1 MDVTSLYFI
10 SFSVISIF
18 IYYLLRNEYR
28 VLFLTLLSCAFIATF
43 SYNLLIF
50 VLAYSLINYFIGLKI
65 PDTRFK
71 KLLFITGIVFNLTQL
86 LLLKYV
92 TFTINPVLE
101 LLHISLDLSVISS
114 IIIPVGVSFFT
125 LQGIGYLINV
135 NLGWEKPEKNY
146 LHLLLYISFFPRF
159 LSGPVDRSNHFLPQ
173 LRKNKTFDGE
183 NIVAGFRLV
192 LFGLFKKV
200 AIANQ
205 LAIII
210 NVAYANNGNSPDYAF
225 WAVLLIQPLY
235 LYFDFSGYTDIA
247 FGIAR
252 AFGIELRPNFN
263 RPFMSESMTE
273 FWKRFHISLSS
284 WFHDYVFIRTSYRY
298 RKWGRKASIFALFLT
313 WVLFGIW
320 HGAGWNFMLLGFLQ
334 ALAIYYE
341 FSTKKLR
348 VRMFSNLSNFM
359 RTWLG
364 RIFTYMFYA
373 TSLVF
378 FFAPDMTLAFTFF
391 EKLPILGSD
400 LQLGAIST
408 VDFLMVLIFIFIIL
422 LFEVLKEDFNNTF
435 NKIKSFWL
443 SNKSINRIFRWVVY
457 YILIMIIIYFTG
469 DNQEFIYVQF

>member
-1 MDVTSLYFI
+1 MDITSLYFI

-28 VLFLTLLSCAFIATF
+28 VLFLTLLSCAFIATY
-43 SYNLLIF
+43 SYILLIY

-92 TFTINPVLE
+92 TFTINPVFE
-101 LLHISLDLSVISS
+101 LLNIDLDLTVISR

-135 NLGWEKPEKNY
+135 NLGWEKPEKNFIY
-146 LHLLLYISFFPRF
+146 FLLYISFFPRF
-159 LSGPVDRSNHFLPQ
+159 LSGPIDRSNHFLPQ
-173 LRKNKTFDGE
+173 LRINKTFDGE
-183 NIVAGFRLV
+183 NIAAGFRLI

-205 LAIII
+205 LAPIV
-210 NVAYANNGNSPDYAF
+210 NGAYANTGNSDDYTM
-225 WAVLLIQPLY
+225 WAVLLLQPLY

-298 RKWGRKASIFALFLT
+298 RKWGRKASIFRP
-313 WVLFGIW
+313 V
-320 HGAGWNFMLLGFLQ
+320 
-334 ALAIYYE
+334 
-341 FSTKKLR
+341 
-348 VRMFSNLSNFM
+348 
-359 RTWLG
+359 
-364 RIFTYMFYA
+364 
-373 TSLVF
+373 
-378 FFAPDMTLAFTFF
+378 
-391 EKLPILGSD
+391 SD
-400 LQLGAIST
+400 LGVVRDLAWCRMEFHAT
-408 VDFLMVLIFIFIIL
+408 WDFCRH
-422 LFEVLKEDFNNTF
+422 
-435 NKIKSFWL
+435 WL
-443 SNKSINRIFRWVVY
+443 S
-457 YILIMIIIYFTG
+457 IMSFQQR
-469 DNQEFIYVQF
+469 N